1 MMSKLKKVTVLFRN
15 RFNLSLQSMEV
26 VKMSVL
32 SHLSL
37 VEGKEREFSSQLLH
51 FIVNIYVALDQDL
64 DCISYAT

>member
-32 SHLSL
+32 SHLS
-37 VEGKEREFSSQLLH
+37 EWKEKKENSAANCCTLLLI
-51 FIVNIYVALDQDL
+51 FM
-64 DCISYAT
+64 